1 MKDKKLVKTIHKAKE
16 DHYDE
21 RYYRKMKEPDIDY
34 NFTEIKTH
42 KKVNSSI
49 LIILLGGVMMIVG
62 LTICCL
68 FILFLVVGMK
78 EGFHTMATVSGI
90 AEIIGIILAI
100 IGFKLL

>member
-1 MKDKKLVKTIHKAKE
+1 
-16 DHYDE
+16 
-21 RYYRKMKEPDIDY
+21 MKELDIDY
-34 NFTEIKTH
+34 NFTQINPP
-42 KKVNSSI
+42 KKVNTDI
-49 LIILLGGVMMIVG
+49 LITLLGGLLLLGG

-100 IGFKLL
+100 IGFKIL